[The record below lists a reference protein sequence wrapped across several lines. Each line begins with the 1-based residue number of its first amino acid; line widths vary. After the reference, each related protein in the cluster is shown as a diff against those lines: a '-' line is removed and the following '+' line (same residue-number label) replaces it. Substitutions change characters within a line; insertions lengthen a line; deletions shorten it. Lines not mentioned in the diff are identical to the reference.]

1 MLRFFLGG
9 QQSNEPSKKNPVHLR
24 TQIGLLHVKYL
35 FSFQIVC
42 SYSPTIPLNYQT
54 LFSQCQGPELSSS
67 VKTCENPE
75 AQPSA
80 PVTQAKEVPKANVKC
95 KVQHQSEKLN
105 P

>member
-42 SYSPTIPLNYQT
+42 SYSPQYPSTTKLYSHSVRVP
-54 LFSQCQGPELSSS
+54 SCQAASRL
-67 VKTCENPE
+67 VR
-75 AQPSA
+75 
-80 PVTQAKEVPKANVKC
+80 TQ
-95 KVQHQSEKLN
+95 KLN
-105 P
+105 PPHPSHKPRRFQNQMSNVRCSTKAKS